1 MKILLA
7 VLLCFVLTTSESF
20 ALKGGPVY
28 PGGGANIIGRYA
40 GVLRPPFCPL
50 ADPMNCPGLNSLGL
64 FTLSL
69 PQIGLGTGA
78 AFIFAS
84 GRTLSGTITASGDP
98 NTAAL
103 SGVIDT
109 SFIVTTSVSS
119 TGGFTQITCATGAG
133 RVTGK
138 IATKPG
144 AFPSVSSILVKGTAS
159 VTTACN
165 TSSSCPTGCV
175 NGNTP
180 YQIEGFK
187 QSNSPQ

>member
-40 GVLRPPFCPL
+40 GVLMPPFCPR
-50 ADPMNCPGLNSLGL
+50 ADPADCPGLNSLGL

-69 PQIGLGTGA
+69 HQEGLGSGT

-84 GRTLSGTITASGDP
+84 GRTLSGTITALGNP

-109 SFIVTTSVSS
+109 SFVITTSVS
-119 TGGFTQITCATGAG
+119 TGGSSQVTCATGAG
-133 RVTGK
+133 RVNGK
-138 IATKPG
+138 IASKPVS
-144 AFPSVSSILVKGTAS
+144 FPSISSILVKGTAS
-159 VTTACN
+159 VS
-165 TSSSCPTGCV
+165 TSCGTCSVCPAGCV
-175 NGNTP
+175 NGITP
-180 YQIEGFK
+180 YQIDGFK
-187 QSNSPQ
+187 QSNSP